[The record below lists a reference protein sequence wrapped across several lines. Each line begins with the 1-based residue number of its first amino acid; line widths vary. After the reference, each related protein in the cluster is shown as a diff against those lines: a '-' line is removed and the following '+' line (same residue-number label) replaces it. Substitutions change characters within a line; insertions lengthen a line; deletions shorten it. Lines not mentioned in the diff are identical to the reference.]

1 MLSHFLPCFV
11 PSRLS
16 VGLFVA
22 VVGMESFCINK
33 PNISGFD
40 FGAFYL
46 NLQNFLGLLVFLGFF
61 LMRASVAR
69 TQFEVFAD
77 ECKTEGTY
85 CGYSC

>member
-1 MLSHFLPCFV
+1 MVFPVGKRTVKAPPVLSHFLPCFV

-46 NLQNFLGLLVFLGFF
+46 NLQNFLGLLVF
-61 LMRASVAR
+61 S
-69 TQFEVFAD
+69 
-77 ECKTEGTY
+77 Y
-85 CGYSC
+85 